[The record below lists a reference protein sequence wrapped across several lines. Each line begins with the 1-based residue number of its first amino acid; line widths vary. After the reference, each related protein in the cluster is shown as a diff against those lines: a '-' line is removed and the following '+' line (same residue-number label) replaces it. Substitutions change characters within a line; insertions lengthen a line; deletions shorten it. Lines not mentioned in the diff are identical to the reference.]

1 MTTTNDNSGG
11 SPDQSPQVANDSGA
25 MSEEQ
30 YKHLAE
36 ELRLNRTRKDSWA
49 VLIAAISAVAVI
61 ASVIGVGIG
70 LRALDEGGGSSSG
83 SGGGGAT
90 SDVIEISMNEF
101 SFSPNNIVAAEGATL
116 SITNDGSVAHNFEI
130 PSEGLASGD
139 VNAGATGEVSLAGL
153 APGTYNIVCT
163 VAGHEDAGM
172 TGTVKI
178 VEAGSDEA
186 TTGSEDEMVMT
197 NDEMDAMMKVRTD
210 AFLASVTEMGDGVTT
225 DASQNVL
232 EYTVAEDGAKE
243 FNLTASIVDW
253 EVEPGK
259 VVKGWAY
266 NGMIPGPT
274 IKINTGDHIRVNI
287 KNDLP
292 ESTAIHWHGVLVPVA
307 EDGVP
312 DITQEPIRP
321 DESYTY
327 EFIARETMVGMYHS
341 HHNAAHQVVNGL
353 IGTIIVDQIPMPDGL
368 PVDLE
373 YPMMLNDAGTI
384 GFSLNG
390 KSFPATEPIVVNR
403 GDRILVHYLNEG
415 LMPHPMHLHGM
426 HGLVVAKDGVA
437 LEVPYMADTVNV
449 APGERYSVLITA
461 TEVGAWA
468 WHCHILTHAETS
480 EGMFGMVTALVV
492 KDN

>member
-11 SPDQSPQVANDSGA
+11 SSEQSPPVTTDSGA

-49 VLIAAISAVAVI
+49 VLIAAIAAVAVI

-70 LRALDEGGGSSSG
+70 LRALDESGG
-83 SGGGGAT
+83 SGGGGGGAAT
-90 SDVIEISMNEF
+90 SDAVIQVSMNEF
-101 SFSPNNIVAAEGATL
+101 SFTPKEIVAPVGATL

-130 PSEGLASGD
+130 PSEGIASGD
-139 VNAGATGEVSLAGL
+139 VNAGQTVEVSLAGL
-153 APGTYNIVCT
+153 EPGTYNVICT
-163 VAGHEDAGM
+163 VEGHEAAGM
-172 TGTVKI
+172 TGTIKI
-178 VEAGSDEA
+178 VEADSDEA
-186 TTGSEDEMVMT
+186 ITGSDDEMVMT

-210 AFLASVTEMGDGVTT
+210 AFLASVTEMGDAVTT

-232 EYTVAEDGAKE
+232 EYTMADDGFKE

-259 VVKGWAY
+259 IVEGWAY

-274 IKINTGDHIRVNI
+274 IKINTGDKIRVTI

-292 ESTAIHWHGVLVPVA
+292 ESTAIHWHGVLVPIS

-312 DITQEPIRP
+312 DITQEPIKP
-321 DESYTY
+321 DQTYTY
-327 EFIARETMVGMYHS
+327 EFTARETMVGMYHS

-403 GDRILVHYLNEG
+403 GDRVLVHYLNEG

-437 LEVPYMADTVNV
+437 LDAPYMADTVNV

-461 TEVGAWA
+461 SEVGAWA

-480 EGMFGMVTALVV
+480 EGMFGMVTAMVV